1 MDTEP
6 SACGARCSE
15 AEYLAQMRELAIS
28 KSDPFCK
35 RDDTRSVDA

>member
-6 SACGARCSE
+6 SACSARCSE
-15 AEYLAQMRELAIS
+15 AEYLAQMRELAIG

-35 RDDTRSVDA
+35 RDDTRSVAA